1 MAGFTARVAGWR
13 GAAGAGGQV
22 PVSAGNPVVE
32 ELRGRLQLFRDVRE
46 GDPEAEQLPAG
57 VPPARGR
64 RVCVVE
70 VPARVPAAELC
81 QFLGAFLSRVHRMR
95 LVRNDAAPGTYAAL
109 LDFDDAEPA
118 GEFFSCFDGRPF
130 SSLEPEIC
138 RVVYVTDLEL
148 VPVAGAGAG
157 ASSALSEEIGVDPGA
172 PPAGQTEMPNCA
184 VCLERLDPHISG
196 LVTTVCNHQFH
207 QECLGKVRQASCP
220 VCRYCQEDEQAA
232 AALPQCADCGTE
244 KDLWVCLICG
254 YLGCGR
260 YKGGHAADHFRESGH
275 SYSLEL
281 ASHRVWDYV
290 GDSYVHRLVRS
301 KADGHLVEVP
311 SPASAAFR
319 YGGSGAGGGAS
330 SSQGPRPAGGGGTG
344 GAKKEDRGEPGLDG
358 EEAFDSEMRGA
369 LLSSKIEAVS
379 AEYSD
384 LLATQL
390 DSQREHFEGRL
401 AEAQGSGAEAVAAA
415 EALREQA
422 GAMKG
427 EAAAQGE
434 AARRA
439 ARKLARAE
447 AELAK
452 LRQEADFLKQLNQAL
467 MANERDHRERLREQE
482 RMHQRGLEARDAE
495 AADMQEQLRDVMLAL
510 EAQQLLRG
518 EGAAAEASG
527 GTVLG
532 VQQRDSGG
540 SGGGV
545 GEGRDPTHGRLRARA
560 ARRHQR

>member
-1 MAGFTARVAGWR
+1 M
-13 GAAGAGGQV
+13 
-22 PVSAGNPVVE
+22 
-32 ELRGRLQLFRDVRE
+32 
-46 GDPEAEQLPAG
+46 DP
-57 VPPARGR
+57 R
-64 RVCVVE
+64 
-70 VPARVPAAELC
+70 
-81 QFLGAFLSRVHRMR
+81 
-95 LVRNDAAPGTYAAL
+95 
-109 LDFDDAEPA
+109 
-118 GEFFSCFDGRPF
+118 
-130 SSLEPEIC
+130 
-138 RVVYVTDLEL
+138 
-148 VPVAGAGAG
+148 
-157 ASSALSEEIGVDPGA
+157 A

-207 QECLGKVRQASCP
+207 QKCLGKVRQASCP

-232 AALPQCADCGTE
+232 EAPPQCADCGTE
-244 KDLWVCLICG
+244 KDLWVCLVCG

-311 SPASAAFR
+311 SPASTAFR
-319 YGGSGAGGGAS
+319 YGGGGVGGGAS
-330 SSQGPRPAGGGGTG
+330 SSREHRPAGGGGAG
-344 GAKKEDRGEPGLDG
+344 GGKKEEGGEPGPDG

-369 LLSSKIEAVS
+369 LLSSKMEAVS

-401 AEAQGSGAEAVAAA
+401 AEE
-415 EALREQA
+415 
-422 GAMKG
+422 
-427 EAAAQGE
+427 AAQGE

-467 MANERDHRERLREQE
+467 LANERDHRERLREQE
-482 RMHQRGLEARDAE
+482 AMHQRALEARDAE
-495 AADMQEQLRDVMLAL
+495 VADLREQLRDVMLAL
-510 EAQQLLRG
+510 EAQQLLGR

-532 VQQRDSGG
+532 VQPRGGG
-540 SGGGV
+540 SGAGGRGGA
-545 GEGRDPTHGRLRARA
+545 GEGRDPTHDRLRARA
-560 ARRHQR
+560 ARRHPR